1 MFVSVYMY
9 MCIYVCLYMYI
20 HTFIRT
26 YTHMHIYILTTFTF
40 CLPFCGPNVVNH
52 FFWDVLPILSLAC
65 AGTQNNNSFCF
76 VCISRNAQC
85 CNHFGLLNIYLKT
98 ILNLHSVDGRQ
109 KAFSACSSHLSA
121 VTVLY
126 GTLFFIHI

>member
-1 MFVSVYMY
+1 

-20 HTFIRT
+20 HIFIHTYSRIHIFT
-26 YTHMHIYILTTFTF
+26 YSYTHIQKEVTFTF

-85 CNHFGLLNIYLKT
+85 CNHFGLLYVYLKI

-121 VTVLY
+121 VAVLY